1 MLLALEFYITLKHLI
16 FHTVWCEF
24 WCVGEMEGS
33 ICRYGTYAWISW
45 CRRKTI
51 SFTVLRTGIKIVTVY
66 LGDLKYIVETWLCR
80 NLPICLVTTKLTL
93 SRKSLLEFLTSL
105 YNVLFPLGHL
115 KFITPKPPHLLFRS
129 IPNLHLC
136 VNMMIYSVNR
146 VRNPTLRFTL
156 HFSPT
161 LNPIKP
167 SYFMP

>member
-80 NLPICLVTTKLTL
+80 NLPICLVTTKLTF
-93 SRKSLLEFLTSL
+93 SRKSLLEFWPLYIMFYFHLDISNSSHQSPLIFSSDLFLTCIF
-105 YNVLFPLGHL
+105 VL
-115 KFITPKPPHLLFRS
+115 IWWYIQSTE
-129 IPNLHLC
+129 
-136 VNMMIYSVNR
+136 
-146 VRNPTLRFTL
+146 
-156 HFSPT
+156 
-161 LNPIKP
+161 
-167 SYFMP
+167 